1 MPRAPF
7 RAGSLAVNKTDTV
20 GFNAVCGFT
29 REAAATVTA
38 AAKEISNFRRVS
50 YNYEA
55 TKENNIIACIGQ
67 SFGSDSSNSLV
78 TIKSI
83 W

>member
-7 RAGSLAVNKTDTV
+7 EAGSTAVNKIDTV
-20 GFNAVCGFT
+20 GLNAVCGFT

-38 AAKEISNFRRVS
+38 AAKEIWKSQTTGASVTIMK
-50 YNYEA
+50 A

-67 SFGSDSSNSLV
+67 SFGSDIL
-78 TIKSI
+78 TR